1 MTSFTQDVLPV
12 DAAQA
17 FQAQI
22 PFTFRAGRVRMAPG
36 RYQVWVDPKP
46 AVPMI
51 RLHNVDA
58 RETLLLVART
68 AQAAG
73 EAGGRKLRFQCGS
86 LASLCV
92 GECRE
97 AYTFQTPATGRLEGT
112 RATEIELTPV
122 KAD

>member
-1 MTSFTQDVLPV
+1 MTSFTQDVLSV

-22 PFTFRAGRVRMAPG
+22 PFTFRAGRVRMEPG
-36 RYQVWVDPKP
+36 RYQVWVDPRP
-46 AVPMI
+46 SVPMV

-58 RETLLLVART
+58 RETLLLMART
-68 AQAAG
+68 AQAAS
-73 EAGGRKLRFQCGS
+73 EAGGQKLRFQCGA

-97 AYTFQTPATGRLEGT
+97 AYTFQTPASGRQEGT